1 VREIARLEGVTGVPI
16 RKRLAKAQ
24 RMLADRLQMEDL

>member
-1 VREIARLEGVTGVPI
+1 VTGVAI